1 MNDIMNRMHFL
12 DIGKRQI
19 IGITTDNAS
28 NMIAMVKR
36 FNRQSEHDVEAEE
49 PVHDDSLSSDVS
61 DESEKEDDTVLNELL
76 DENQEFVAI
85 IENQLSE
92 YALETMNIYGIR
104 CAAHTL
110 QLAVHETIENS
121 KYGDIIELFRDVCK
135 YLRKPTN
142 IRRVKQQGID
152 FSVPRIDVTTRWSSL
167 YRMVCYCYCGYYLNN
182 ATT

>member
-1 MNDIMNRMHFL
+1 M
-12 DIGKRQI
+12 
-19 IGITTDNAS
+19 AS
-28 NMIAMVKR
+28 LQKR

-49 PVHDDSLSSDVS
+49 SFHEDSFGSDVS

-110 QLAVHETIENS
+110 QLAVHETIKNS
-121 KYGDIIELFRDVCK
+121 MYGVLIKLFRDVCK
-135 YLRKPTN
+135 YSRKPTN
-142 IRRVKQQGID
+142 IRRVKNHGID
-152 FSVPRIDVTTRWSSL
+152 FSVLRLDVKTRWSSL
-167 YRMVCYCYCGYYLNN
+167 YRLVCYCYR
-182 ATT
+182 